1 MKLRKV
7 MAWTLASAMFA
18 GLLAGCGGSTQT
30 TETAAAESGSE
41 EGGSSAEGGKV
52 LRYQASTLVDSLDP
66 ALSND
71 YTSSGVISQFMM
83 GLMTKDESGAPV
95 YGVAE
100 SEEKSE
106 DGLTLTFKI
115 RDDAKWSN
123 GDPVTA
129 NDFVYAWRRVADPAT
144 ASDYQFFITTACICK
159 CGRGNNR

>member
-1 MKLRKV
+1 
-7 MAWTLASAMFA
+7 
-18 GLLAGCGGSTQT
+18 
-30 TETAAAESGSE
+30 
-41 EGGSSAEGGKV
+41 
-52 LRYQASTLVDSLDP
+52 
-66 ALSND
+66 
-71 YTSSGVISQFMM
+71 MM

-129 NDFVYAWRRVADPAT
+129 KRFRLRMET
-144 ASDYQFFITTACICK
+144 SS
-159 CGRGNNR
+159 RSGNSK

>member
-1 MKLRKV
+1 
-7 MAWTLASAMFA
+7 
-18 GLLAGCGGSTQT
+18 
-30 TETAAAESGSE
+30 
-41 EGGSSAEGGKV
+41 
-52 LRYQASTLVDSLDP
+52 
-66 ALSND
+66 
-71 YTSSGVISQFMM
+71 MM

-129 NDFVYAWRRVADPAT
+129 NDLFTHGDE
-144 ASDYQFFITTACICK
+144 
-159 CGRGNNR
+159 